1 MQDLNNGPF
10 YAVRVCSPIDGT
22 FNGIRV
28 NDSMQALN
36 NEHQPIFGLY
46 VAGQDSGGYF
56 SYPYYEGAGWTQ
68 GYALT
73 SGAVAAKSIAS
84 SLGK

>member
-1 MQDLNNGPF
+1 M
-10 YAVRVCSPIDGT
+10 RVVSAIDGT
-22 FNGIRV
+22 FNGVKV

-36 NEHQPIFGLY
+36 GNYQPISGLY
-46 VAGQDSGGYF
+46 VAGQDSGGFF

-73 SGAVAAKSIAS
+73 SGAIAARRIAA